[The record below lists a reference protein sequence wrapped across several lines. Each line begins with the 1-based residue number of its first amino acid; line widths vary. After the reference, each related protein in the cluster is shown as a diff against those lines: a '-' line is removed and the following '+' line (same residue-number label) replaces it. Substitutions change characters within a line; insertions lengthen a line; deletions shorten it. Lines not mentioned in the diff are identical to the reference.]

1 MALLACEL
9 VTKGCGNDLLCI
21 RKLCGGKAHFAI
33 LVLTRW
39 CILYCDDQLKP
50 LSFQIDGQRLSE
62 QKLNVNQLLISQHFP
77 ICTHTVAR
85 PVAPSAPQH
94 LSPSQRSLVECL
106 HGRSLDIYLK
116 SCKYMVAVHNENK

>member
-1 MALLACEL
+1 MALPACGL

-21 RKLCGGKAHFAI
+21 CKLCGGKAHFAI

-39 CILYCDDQLKP
+39 CILYCDDQSKP

-62 QKLNVNQLLISQHFP
+62 QKLNVDQSLISQHFP

-85 PVAPSAPQH
+85 PVVPSAFVPKPEKFSRMSTWAIPGHIPEIMQ
-94 LSPSQRSLVECL
+94 
-106 HGRSLDIYLK
+106 IYG
-116 SCKYMVAVHNENK
+116 SCAQ